1 MILKRIRIMR
11 IIQSTNK
18 NELSFYLKR
27 MRIIKTNENKKI
39 LFKFVNKII
48 PIIQIRF

>member
-1 MILKRIRIMR
+1 MWIILT
-11 IIQSTNK
+11 TNK

-39 LFKFVNKII
+39 LFKFVSQKRKI
-48 PIIQIRF
+48 

>member
-1 MILKRIRIMR
+1 MWIILT
-11 IIQSTNK
+11 TNK

-48 PIIQIRF
+48 PIIQIRFQKENR